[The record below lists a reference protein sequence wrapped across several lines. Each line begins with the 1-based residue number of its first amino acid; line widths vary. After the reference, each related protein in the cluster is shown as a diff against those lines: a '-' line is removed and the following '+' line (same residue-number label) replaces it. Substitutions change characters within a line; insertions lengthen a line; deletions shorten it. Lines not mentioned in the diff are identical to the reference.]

1 MPRHRLAWSNRDFR
15 RDVSSKIKAALSAN
29 TELATLTGLAR
40 QEGMSSLRES
50 AIRKM
55 LQGET
60 TVEDV
65 VAITG

>member
-1 MPRHRLAWSNRDFR
+1 M
-15 RDVSSKIKAALSAN
+15 SAN

-40 QEGMSSLRES
+40 QEGMSSLHES
-50 AIRKM
+50 AIRKI